1 MGRAGAW
8 PVDKSEGLGG
18 WAGRAC
24 RQGAHVLRLMHKQ
37 VHPGGAMGS
46 QRPRGRQPKGALYVI
61 ETVLDLPKVDPKI
74 GQKLAR
80 DGSEVPPD
88 TPKLIRG
95 RIVGSGKPR

>member
-1 MGRAGAW
+1 M
-8 PVDKSEGLGG
+8 KSSSEPRFDTTGPPL
-18 WAGRAC
+18 A
-24 RQGAHVLRLMHKQ
+24 LRGLMHKQ

-95 RIVGSGKPR
+95 RIVGSGKPH

>member
-1 MGRAGAW
+1 
-8 PVDKSEGLGG
+8 
-18 WAGRAC
+18 
-24 RQGAHVLRLMHKQ
+24 MHKQ